1 MTDTKAH
8 DVDRFVSL
16 EGRVFRPV
24 SAAELAEVIEWAFDY
39 RGDVALELISGETV
53 IGYLFNR
60 QAKGDNPSIEFFPED
75 DPSPRA
81 IAYSAIASIA
91 FAATAVFNT
100 YILCRYP
107 AYRKI
112 REKIAEEEDKLT
124 ALYAL
129 IEQVRARKKA
139 VEAEFSQ
146 RIKDVTFKRRLNAKP

>member
-91 FAATAVFNT
+91 FAGEDMANGKSWEAWAAKKESERRVEA
-100 YILCRYP
+100 R
-107 AYRKI
+107 RV
-112 REKIAEEEDKLT
+112 EED
-124 ALYAL
+124 
-129 IEQVRARKKA
+129 AR
-139 VEAEFSQ
+139 S
-146 RIKDVTFKRRLNAKP
+146 RGLL